1 MSNSI
6 FISKRMRNFILLAQ
20 TKSIARAAEKI
31 HMTASPFG
39 KSIVSLEEQIGY
51 PLFTRKDNTIR
62 LNKAGQELYQKLFPV
77 YERLSAIENELHS
90 SALRSHKIVIGVDNT
105 YPTIIFDQLLSLEDK
120 YDNISTQAVEFSDNG
135 VIDDLLGHQLDFII
149 SPQQVSP
156 RVLGLENLA
165 ATELP
170 PLRLGFLVSR
180 RYEQKQPQELL
191 RELPWLQMRFQNRA
205 NFEAML
211 DSHMRPC
218 GIHPTVIYRAYSF
231 MAKIS
236 AVESGQFLTVIP
248 YFAWHLVNPTTL
260 RYFDAPNGP
269 MYMQEYLYSLKNHR
283 HIAEVCQCI
292 DDDRDGSSDSA
303 EHRSCVQ

>member
-6 FISKRMRNFILLAQ
+6 FISKRMRNFILLVQ

-39 KSIVSLEEQIGY
+39 KSIVALEEQIGY
-51 PLFTRKDNTIR
+51 PLFTRKDNGIC

-77 YERLSAIENELHS
+77 YERLSAIENELHY
-90 SALRSHKIVIGVDNT
+90 SAQRSQKVVLGIDNT
-105 YPTIIFDQLLSLEDK
+105 YPTIIFDQLISLGDK
-120 YDNISTQAVEFSDNG
+120 YDNISTQAVEFSENG

-156 RVLGLENLA
+156 RVQGLENLA
-165 ATELP
+165 VTELP

-180 RYEQKQPQELL
+180 RYQDKQPQQLL

-211 DSHMRPC
+211 DAHIRPC
-218 GIHPTVIYRAYSF
+218 GIHPTIIYRAYSF

-236 AVESGQFLTVIP
+236 AVERGQFLTVIP
-248 YFAWHLVNPTTL
+248 WFAWHLVNPSTL
-260 RYFDAPNGP
+260 KYFDAPNGP
-269 MYMQEYLYSLKNHR
+269 MVMQEYLYSLKNQR
-283 HIAEVCQCI
+283 HTAAICQYIAS
-292 DDDRDGSSDSA
+292 DRDNTLA
-303 EHRSCVQ
+303 